1 MHARHFTSAA
11 LARGARRSLAI
22 ALGLAPFGLVVG
34 VLAAGK
40 GLSLVETGLM
50 SGLVFAGASQ
60 ILALDLWTH
69 PVPILT
75 VTFAA
80 FAVNLRMALMG
91 PALAAWLEKLS
102 GWRLWGN
109 LFLLVDHG
117 FALAIAEG
125 RKGERDG
132 GFLFGVGLVLWVA
145 WLACSLLGHVLGTVL
160 RPPRGHPLFFAA
172 LAAFVSLLVPLWR
185 GRHDALPW
193 LAAAGVALPVARLA
207 PHGAWHVV
215 AAALAGGLVGA
226 WRERRQGRA

>member
-1 MHARHFTSAA
+1 MSASSFSAA
-11 LARGARRSLAI
+11 GFARGARRSLTV

-40 GLSLVETGLM
+40 GLSLTETGLM

-69 PVPILT
+69 PAPVLAAS
-75 VTFAA
+75 FAA

-91 PALAAWLEKLS
+91 PALAPWLERLS

-109 LFLLVDHG
+109 LFLLVDQG

-132 GFLFGVGLVLWVA
+132 GFLFGVGAALWLS
-145 WLACSLLGHVLGTVL
+145 WIACSLAGHLLGATFH
-160 RPPRGHPLFFAA
+160 PPRGHPLFFAA

-185 GRHDALPW
+185 GRKEALPW
-193 LAAAGVALPVARLA
+193 LIAAAVALPVARLA
-207 PHGAWHVV
+207 PRGAWHVLV
-215 AAALAGGLVGA
+215 AALVGSLIGA
-226 WRERRQGRA
+226 LLETRRGRR

>member
-1 MHARHFTSAA
+1 MTTASFTAA
-11 LARGARRSLAI
+11 GFARGARRSLAL
-22 ALGLAPFGLVVG
+22 ALGLAPFGLIVG

-40 GLSLVETGLM
+40 GLSLAEIGLM

-60 ILALDLWTH
+60 ILALDIWAH
-69 PVPILT
+69 PAPVLA
-75 VTFAA
+75 VSFAA

-91 PALAAWLEKLS
+91 PALTPWLERLS

-132 GFLFGVGLVLWVA
+132 GFLFGAGFALWCA
-145 WLACSLLGHVLGTVL
+145 WLACSLAGHLLGATLH
-160 RPPRGHPLFFAA
+160 PPRGHPLFFAA
-172 LAAFVSLLVPLWR
+172 LAAFISLLVPLWR

-193 LAAAGVALPVARLA
+193 LAAAIVALPVAHFA
-207 PHGAWHVV
+207 PRGAWHVV

-226 WRERRQGRA
+226 FRERQRARS